1 MREWV
6 KKGKKIKNKLINK
19 TRILIKNNKIVN

>member
-6 KKGKKIKNKLINK
+6 SKEKKIKNKIINK
-19 TRILIKNNKIVN
+19 TRILMKNNKIVN